1 MATVPRIPQEMLEGY
16 FIQMERSEDNDNP
29 VAAISIPIELSRLAG
44 IPVRT
49 KKSFQLDPV
58 LHELIRLY
66 NAKVQDCQYCQNAR
80 QAVAV
85 QAGLDED
92 MVSALSHFETSA
104 LPENIK
110 AALRITSVVST
121 NPGLLTDEIWA
132 KAAEFFTEDEL
143 VDIVLLSMHTTASKV
158 TITLGLD
165 PGKEASSRLFFPT
178 EDVYGESPEL
188 AEAIADLRSSGVVV
202 DGPQDAP
209 LPVGYDRRV
218 GREELS
224 VTAMAVAD
232 SSFDQE
238 VLDSPTPVLV
248 DFWAQWCG
256 PCRMMAPMVDEI
268 ATTHAETLRVVKV
281 DIDEAAEVTERYDIA
296 SVPTFAVF
304 VGGELVKRMSGAK
317 AKSAL
322 LRDLADYL

>member
-1 MATVPRIPQEMLEGY
+1 MATVPRIPQHLLDGY

-104 LPENIK
+104 LPESIK
-110 AALRITSVVST
+110 AALRITSVIST
-121 NPGLLTDEIWA
+121 NPGLLTDEIWEGAA
-132 KAAEFFTEDEL
+132 KFYTEDEL

-202 DGPQDAP
+202 DGPSDEA
-209 LPVGYDRRV
+209 LPVGTTV
-218 GREELS
+218 VSAGR
-224 VTAMAVAD
+224 
-232 SSFDQE
+232 SS
-238 VLDSPTPVLV
+238 
-248 DFWAQWCG
+248 A
-256 PCRMMAPMVDEI
+256 
-268 ATTHAETLRVVKV
+268 
-281 DIDEAAEVTERYDIA
+281 
-296 SVPTFAVF
+296 
-304 VGGELVKRMSGAK
+304 
-317 AKSAL
+317 
-322 LRDLADYL
+322 